1 MYTPDQSRLMM
12 ELFANPMFRQGAS
25 EFFSKMQQ
33 DGMDAARKFWGT
45 SPYASAFPDAQQ
57 MCERMADFTSAMG
70 FVPLAKYEELRKEV
84 DGLKAENQLLRDT
97 IRELKNSF
105 MAEGGAKAQQAWQS
119 VIDKQLE
126 MNREVAKGFFDAF
139 KPFKPPQ

>member
-1 MYTPDQSRLMM
+1 
-12 ELFANPMFRQGAS
+12 
-25 EFFSKMQQ
+25 
-33 DGMDAARKFWGT
+33 
-45 SPYASAFPDAQQ
+45 

-97 IRELKNSF
+97 IRELQNSF